1 MNMKKIF
8 KEKESIETLKILDL
22 INNIRRVSEN
32 I

>member
-1 MNMKKIF
+1 MNMKKIL